1 MIFDQ
6 LSEWP
11 RYFSS
16 APWRLAFEY
25 VLALKPDAAD
35 GRHALQGDDI
45 YAMVMAHETGSAQQS
60 VLEAHRTYIDIQ
72 TTLHGTERLDWF
84 ALAGLQVQTAY
95 DAKSDAAFFVHP
107 GVAGAQLLLHPGLFT
122 VLYPADAHM
131 PRLADGAPAAIK
143 KVVVKVRAALVQ

>member
-1 MIFDQ
+1 MIFDH

-16 APWRLAFEY
+16 APWRLAFEF
-25 VLALKPDAAD
+25 VLALKADAAD

-45 YAMVMAHETGSAQQS
+45 YAMVMAYETGAAEQS

-72 TTLHGTERLDWF
+72 ATLLGTERLDWF

-95 DAKSDAAFFVHP
+95 DAKTDAAFFVHP
-107 GVAGAQLLLHPGLFT
+107 GQAGAQLLLRPGLFT

-131 PRLADGAPAAIK
+131 PKLASGAPAAIK

>member
-45 YAMVMAHETGSAQQS
+45 YAMVMAYETGLAEQS

-72 TTLHGTERLDWF
+72 ATLRGTERLDWF
-84 ALAGLQVQTAY
+84 ALSGLQVQTAY
-95 DAKSDAAFFVHP
+95 DAKTDAAFFVHP
-107 GVAGAQLLLHPGLFT
+107 GTVGAQLVLRPGLFT
-122 VLYPADAHM
+122 VLYPADVHI
-131 PRLADGAPAAIK
+131 PGLASGAPEAIK